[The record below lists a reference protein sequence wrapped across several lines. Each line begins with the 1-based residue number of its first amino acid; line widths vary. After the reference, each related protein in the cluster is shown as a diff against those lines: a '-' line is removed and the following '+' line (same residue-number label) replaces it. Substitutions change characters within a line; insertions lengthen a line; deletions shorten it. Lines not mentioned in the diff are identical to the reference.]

1 MSAGAEAGASRKKSA
16 SGYNEEQKWFHMETS
31 FLCMEYFFGCVHIQ
45 KYSALFAL
53 F

>member
-16 SGYNEEQKWFHMETS
+16 SGINEEQKWFHMENS
-31 FLCMEYFFGCVHIQ
+31 ILCKENFFGCVHIQ